1 MLKVNNTF
9 VTGQN
14 ITDLVK
20 KLNDKNA
27 EQAIL
32 FYNDINKNTANLNSE
47 ISRAQTKEAE
57 LDKKIDGNNSFINN
71 KVSDIESEFDLAVSN
86 LESKDRE
93 NKLELQSNIDKEKAD
108 REAAINQQYETLS
121 GGLNSLDKAITD
133 LNNGAIAR

>member
-1 MLKVNNTF
+1 MLKVNNAF

-32 FYNDINKNTANLNSE
+32 FYNDINKNTANLNNE
-47 ISRAQTKEAE
+47 ISRSQTKEAE
-57 LDKKIDGNNSFINN
+57 LSKKIDDNNSFITS
-71 KVSDIESEFDLAVSN
+71 KVSGVESKFDLAVSN

-93 NKLELQSNIDKEKAD
+93 VKLELQSNIDKEKAD
-108 REAAINQQYETLS
+108 RNHRHHQQS
-121 GGLNSLDKAITD
+121 
-133 LNNGAIAR
+133 